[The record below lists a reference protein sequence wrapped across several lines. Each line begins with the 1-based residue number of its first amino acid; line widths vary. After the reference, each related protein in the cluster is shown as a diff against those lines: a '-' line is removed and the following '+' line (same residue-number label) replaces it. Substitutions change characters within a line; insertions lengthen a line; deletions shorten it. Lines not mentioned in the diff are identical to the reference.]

1 MFDLKDRAVFIYN
14 AAIHRL
20 IYIFTWDGFGEV
32 IKM

>member
-1 MFDLKDRAVFIYN
+1 MFDLTDTAVFIYK